1 MHDGPVP
8 FSAIDMFLDLLR
20 SVHGER
26 LLRMKGVI
34 ELAEDPSRP
43 LVIHGVQHVLHPPA
57 RLPAWPDETRGT
69 RLVLITVDM
78 PEDYVRRLFA
88 IITESPAIDTPDR
101 AALKDNPLGIPG
113 FMR

>member
-1 MHDGPVP
+1 
-8 FSAIDMFLDLLR
+8 MFLDLLL

-26 LLRMKGVI
+26 LLRMKGIV
-34 ELAEDPSRP
+34 ELAEDPARP
-43 LVIHGVQHVLHPPA
+43 LVLHGVQRLLHPPA

-69 RLVLITVDM
+69 RLVMIAIDL

-88 IITESPAIDTPDR
+88 IITMKPAVDTPDR
-101 AALKDNPLGIPG
+101 AAMKDNPLAIPG